1 MPGKRIVLATF
12 GSLGD
17 LHPYLAV
24 AIELKRAGHHPLI
37 ATTDIFQVAVE
48 SEGIAFAP
56 MRPGSAE
63 LGDLAQIVRRILHP
77 LCGPQRLIRECV
89 MPWVRDAYDDL
100 DRACADADLLVT
112 HPLTFAGRLIAEKRG
127 LPWAST
133 VLAPL
138 SLMSALD
145 PPYWPAVPGGG
156 LWLRKLGIA
165 PYRMCFALMKQVAA
179 SWEKPLRKL
188 RTELGL
194 PPTQQL
200 ALFEGQYSPR
210 LNLALFPRL
219 FAEPQADWPAHTI
232 ACGFAH
238 YDGKASAPQLKTELD
253 AFLAQGEPP
262 LVFTL
267 GSSVAIDAGDFFA
280 KAASAAQQLK
290 RRAILV
296 TAQDT
301 QPAMPA
307 TVKAFRYL
315 PYSAVFPR
323 AAVTVHQG
331 GIGTLAQ
338 ALAAGRPQLILPAAF
353 DQPDNAR
360 RAVRLGVAR
369 TLPLRR
375 ASVEAMV
382 ENLAALLANRD
393 YTARAA
399 KTGEA
404 LRSQNGARRAAQL
417 LVS

>member
-1 MPGKRIVLATF
+1 MTAKRIVLATF

-24 AIELKRAGHHPLI
+24 AIELKRAGHRPLI
-37 ATTDIFQVAVE
+37 ATTDIFREAVE
-48 SEGIAFAP
+48 AEGIEFAQ

-63 LGDLAQIVRRILHP
+63 LGDLAQIVRRVLHP
-77 LCGPQRLIRECV
+77 LRGPQRLIREFL
-89 MPWVRDAYDDL
+89 MPWVRESYADL
-100 DRACADADLLVT
+100 DRACADADLIVT

-145 PPYWPAVPGGG
+145 PPYWPALPGGG
-156 LWLRKLGIA
+156 LWLRKLGVG
-165 PYRMCFALMKQVAA
+165 PYRMFFAILKQVAA
-179 SWEKPLRKL
+179 SWEKPLREL
-188 RTELGL
+188 RAELGL
-194 PPTQQL
+194 PPTKQL

-210 LNLALFPRL
+210 LNLALFPHL
-219 FAEPQADWPAHTI
+219 FAEPKADWPANTI

-238 YDGKASAPQLKTELD
+238 YDGNAIAPQLKAELD

-262 LVFTL
+262 IVFTL
-267 GSSVAIDAGDFFA
+267 GSSVAMDAGDFFA
-280 KAASAAQQLK
+280 RAAAAATQLN

-296 TAQDT
+296 TGQDA

-307 TVKAFRYL
+307 TVKTFRYL
-315 PYSAVFPR
+315 PYSVVFPH
-323 AAVTVHQG
+323 AAVNVHQG

-338 ALAAGRPQLILPAAF
+338 ALAAGRPQLVMPAAF

-369 TLPLRR
+369 TLPLQK
-375 ASVEAMV
+375 ASVDEMV
-382 ENLAALLANRD
+382 ENLAELLSNRD
-393 YTARAA
+393 YAARAA
-399 KTGEA
+399 ATGVT
-404 LRSQNGARRAAQL
+404 LRHQNGARRAAEL
-417 LVS
+417 LGD